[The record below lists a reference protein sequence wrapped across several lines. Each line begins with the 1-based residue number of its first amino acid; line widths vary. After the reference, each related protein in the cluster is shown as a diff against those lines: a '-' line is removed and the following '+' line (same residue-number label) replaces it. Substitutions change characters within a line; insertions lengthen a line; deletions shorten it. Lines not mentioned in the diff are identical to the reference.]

1 MSKVRR
7 QAIGVAL
14 FPFLAV
20 LICTMGALI
29 VLLVLLVQ
37 QASLDAQEI
46 VKERARAREQAA
58 VDPLAAERKVAREKV
73 EDEEWRRGI
82 LEAQRTERVDELANA
97 RLKVS
102 HLADHIRRLQEQ
114 AQSLMARATEIDR
127 GQTSQSPDLTADQ
140 TELTKLQAEIA
151 RKKAEL
157 DAKKKE
163 LAAKEKSYALIPY
176 DGPNGTKRRPIYIE
190 CTRHGVVLQPEGLIL
205 GPDDFN
211 GPLNPGNPLDA
222 GIRAIREAWVRS
234 GEPGEPYPL
243 LVVRPDGIVAYQYA
257 RQALRGY
264 DEEFGYE
271 LVGDDKK
278 LDYGKPNPAMQR
290 VLEQVVGSARQRQVM
305 LAAAMPKKFQGEDT
319 VVSFAAEDQPSF
331 QQAVAAADASGGT
344 GYGPPGTGGGQPGGV
359 GKGPAGAGGSGTGSN
374 NFPGIN
380 TQFSA
385 SNNSVVATRAVQGGT
400 GYSATGTGAGNGTG
414 NGSGNGFAGTGTAPG
429 GYAANGPGGLAGQ
442 AGGQPGGQAGS
453 PGGQAGG
460 NAAGGATGAAGQMAG
475 AMNSGSKGG
484 TGQTGSSQTASA
496 QGSSDQNAAA
506 GGTGQAGAT
515 GGTQGGS
522 QSGSPADSPS
532 SSSQQQPSATSKQ
545 PQKGGAGRSGNWGL
559 PASFGKTTAVT
570 RPIRIVCLP
579 DRLVVVPD
587 RGDDRAASVIG
598 TSPQLQPAE
607 VDAFVAAVQK
617 RLTSW
622 GPAMTNGF
630 WKPVLQVEVSRGAEP
645 QFETLQML
653 LQGSGFEVQRKAQ

>member
-1 MSKVRR
+1 MSRVRR
-7 QAIGVAL
+7 QPIGVAL

-58 VDPLAAERKVAREKV
+58 IDPLAAERKAAREKV

-82 LEAQRTERVDELANA
+82 LETQRVERVNELADA
-97 RLKVS
+97 RAKVS

-114 AQSLMARATEIDR
+114 AQSLVARAAEIDR
-127 GQTSQSPDLTADQ
+127 GKTSQAPDVTADQ
-140 TELTKLQAEIA
+140 TELNKLQAEIA

-222 GIRAIREAWVRS
+222 GIRAIREAWIRS

-271 LVGDDKK
+271 LVGADKK
-278 LDYGKPNPAMQR
+278 LDYGTPNPAMQR

-319 VVSFAAEDQPSF
+319 LVSFAAEDQPSF
-331 QQAVAAADASGGT
+331 QQAVAAADATGGS
-344 GYGPPGTGGGQPGGV
+344 GYGAPGNNGQPGGI
-359 GKGPAGAGGSGTGSN
+359 GNGLTGAGGTGSGSQ

-385 SNNSVVATRAVQGGT
+385 ANNSVIASRAGQGGT
-400 GYSATGTGAGNGTG
+400 GFSGTG
-414 NGSGNGFAGTGTAPG
+414 NGAGTGGIGTNAG
-429 GYAANGPGGLAGQ
+429 GYAMNAA
-442 AGGQPGGQAGS
+442 

-460 NAAGGATGAAGQMAG
+460 QAGGQSGGNAASGTTGTAGQSAG
-475 AMNSGSKGG
+475 PMGSGSMG
-484 TGQTGSSQTASA
+484 TGQMGSAQMASA
-496 QGSSDQNAAA
+496 QAGNSQQNSGQVNSDPNAAA
-506 GGTGQAGAT
+506 GGAGQAGAS
-515 GGTQGGS
+515 GGNQGGS
-522 QSGSPADSPS
+522 QSGSPSGATNS
-532 SSSQQQPSATSKQ
+532 STQSASKQ
-545 PQKGGAGRSGNWGL
+545 PKASNSRSSNWGL

-570 RPIRIVCLP
+570 RPIKIACLP

-587 RGDDRAASVIG
+587 KGDDRAASVIG
-598 TSPQLQPAE
+598 ISPQLQPVE

-630 WKPVLQVEVSRGAEP
+630 WKPVLEVEVTRGAEP

-653 LQGSGFEVQRKAQ
+653 LQGSGFEVKRKAP

>member
-1 MSKVRR
+1 MSKKVRR

-46 VKERARAREQAA
+46 VKERARSQQPAA
-58 VDPLAAERKVAREKV
+58 DPLAAERKAAQEKI

-82 LEAQRTERVDELANA
+82 LEGQRTERAEELAAA
-97 RLKVS
+97 RLKAA
-102 HLADHIRRLQEQ
+102 HLADHIRRLTEQ
-114 AQSLMARATEIDR
+114 AQALMARATEIDR
-127 GQTSQSPDLTADQ
+127 GEKSKTPDLT
-140 TELTKLQAEIA
+140 TEQNELNKLQAEIA
-151 RKKAEL
+151 RRKAEL
-157 DAKKKE
+157 EAKKKE

-190 CTRHGVVLQPEGLIL
+190 CTRHGVVLHPEGLIL

-222 GIRAIREAWVRS
+222 GIRAIREAWIRS

-271 LVGDDKK
+271 LVGADKK
-278 LDYGKPNPAMQR
+278 LDYGTPNPAMQR

-305 LAAAMPKKFQGEDT
+305 LAAAMPKKFKGEDT

-331 QQAVAAADASGGT
+331 QEAVAAAGGGNGP
-344 GYGPPGTGGGQPGGV
+344 GYGAPGNGGQSGNQPGGIGNGGNGGV
-359 GKGPAGAGGSGTGSN
+359 GLGSGNN

-385 SNNSVVATRAVQGGT
+385 ASNSIAAQRAGQGSGAANGSNIGSNGTSGAYAAGNRGGAGGTPGQPGSQAGVPGGNSAVGGTDGNIGASPPGAGQQAMAVQSGAPRPGQGEFIGNQNGAAAAASAAGQGSGNSTASGGQQGGT
-400 GYSATGTGAGNGTG
+400 ESNPSGAPASSANAQKTKNAQPAR
-414 NGSGNGFAGTGTAPG
+414 NGS
-429 GYAANGPGGLAGQ
+429 
-442 AGGQPGGQAGS
+442 
-453 PGGQAGG
+453 
-460 NAAGGATGAAGQMAG
+460 
-475 AMNSGSKGG
+475 
-484 TGQTGSSQTASA
+484 
-496 QGSSDQNAAA
+496 
-506 GGTGQAGAT
+506 
-515 GGTQGGS
+515 
-522 QSGSPADSPS
+522 
-532 SSSQQQPSATSKQ
+532 
-545 PQKGGAGRSGNWGL
+545 NWGL
-559 PASFGKTTAVT
+559 PGSFGKTTAVT
-570 RPIRIVCLP
+570 RPMRIVCLP
-579 DRLVVVPD
+579 DRFVVVPD
-587 RGDDRAASVIG
+587 KGDDRAASVIAI
-598 TSPQLQPAE
+598 SPQVQPAE
-607 VDAFVAAVQK
+607 VDALVTAVQK

-622 GPAMTNGF
+622 GPAMTNGY
-630 WKPVLQVEVSRGAEP
+630 WKPVLQVEVSRGAET
-645 QFETLQML
+645 QFETLQIL
-653 LQGSGFEVQRKAQ
+653 LQGSGFEIQRKAPQ

>member
-1 MSKVRR
+1 MSKARR

-46 VKERARAREQAA
+46 AKERARAREQQAI
-58 VDPLAAERKVAREKV
+58 DPLAAERKAAREKV

-82 LEAQRTERVDELANA
+82 LEAQKAERAEELANA
-97 RLKVS
+97 RAKVS

-114 AQSLMARATEIDR
+114 AQTLMARATEIDR
-127 GQTSQSPDLTADQ
+127 GQVSRSPDLTADQ
-140 TELTKLQAEIA
+140 TQLNKLQAEIA

-157 DAKKKE
+157 EAKKKE

-278 LDYGKPNPAMQR
+278 LDFGKPNPAMQR
-290 VLEQVVGSARQRQVM
+290 VLEQVVGSARQRQIM
-305 LAAAMPKKFQGEDT
+305 LAAAMPKKFQGDDT

-331 QQAVAAADASGGT
+331 QEAVAAAGASGGT
-344 GYGPPGTGGGQPGGV
+344 GYGAPGNGGQPGVV
-359 GKGPAGAGGSGTGSN
+359 GNGATGSGGTGSN

-385 SNNSVVATRAVQGGT
+385 TNNSVIASRAGQGTGFDGKGTGTGSGGT
-400 GYSATGTGAGNGTG
+400 GTT
-414 NGSGNGFAGTGTAPG
+414 P
-429 GYAANGPGGLAGQ
+429 
-442 AGGQPGGQAGS
+442 GGQPGGKEGVA
-453 PGGQAGG
+453 GGQAGG
-460 NAAGGATGAAGQMAG
+460 NATSGNVGAAGQMAG
-475 AMNSGSKGG
+475 AMNSGSMNSGQMSGG
-484 TGQTGSSQTASA
+484 SA
-496 QGSSDQNAAA
+496 QMGSAQMASSGSTQANAGQSQAA
-506 GGTGQAGAT
+506 GGSGQSGAT
-515 GGTQGGS
+515 GGNQGGS
-522 QSGSPADSPS
+522 QSGSPSGSPS
-532 SSSQQQPSATSKQ
+532 SDNQSATASKQQQP
-545 PQKGGAGRSGNWGL
+545 RSGSRSNWAL

-570 RPIRIVCLP
+570 RPIKIACLP

-587 RGDDRAASVIG
+587 KGDDRAASVIAI
-598 TSPQLQPAE
+598 SPQLQPAE

-630 WKPVLQVEVSRGAEP
+630 WKPVLQVEVTRGAEP

-653 LQGSGFEVQRKAQ
+653 LQGSGFEIQRKTQ